1 MLLALWCHGIGTKDS
16 TAAMAG
22 ESAPQGKSCLGGS
35 PLIPPCAVCRSHS
48 LSVCQ
53 CVLYALAIHK
63 YLKTRAICSKHLKR
77 AFDVGSG
84 VTDCRDDDIGSHCTS
99 EA

>member
-16 TAAMAG
+16 TVAMAR

-35 PLIPPCAVCRSHS
+35 PLISPYALCRSHS

-53 CVLYALAIHK
+53 CVLYALAMHT
-63 YLKTRAICSKHLKR
+63 YLKTRAICAKNLKR
-77 AFDVGSG
+77 AFDVGSI
-84 VTDCRDDDIGSHCTS
+84 VTGCRDDDIGSHCY
-99 EA
+99 